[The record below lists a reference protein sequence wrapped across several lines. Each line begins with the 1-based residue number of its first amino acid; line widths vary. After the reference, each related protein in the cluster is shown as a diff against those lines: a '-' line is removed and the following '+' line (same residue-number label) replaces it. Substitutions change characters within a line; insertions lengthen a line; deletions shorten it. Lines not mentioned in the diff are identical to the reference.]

1 MVQNRFRV
9 KFWLFLGSFPINI
22 FKSFLKMRYIIKKC
36 QIIAKKF
43 ENLTLPLWRP
53 IEQGK
58 IRRTIFHC
66 VFYYIVCKSEYILGS
81 LFFRINIFKNLLK
94 MSYILKKWQII
105 SKKFENLT
113 LPLWRP
119 IEQAKIR
126 RTIFQCVFYFIV
138 CKPEYILCSLFFRI
152 NIFKSLL
159 KMSYILKK

>member
-1 MVQNRFRV
+1 M
-9 KFWLFLGSFPINI
+9 SPAPINI
-22 FKSFLKMRYIIKKC
+22 FKSFLKMSYIIKKC

-94 MSYILKKWQII
+94 MSYILKKQQII
-105 SKKFENLT
+105 SKTFENLT

-119 IEQAKIR
+119 IEQGKIR
-126 RTIFQCVFYFIV
+126 RWRGCDEKERYET
-138 CKPEYILCSLFFRI
+138 PS
-152 NIFKSLL
+152 NIHRNKHYNHSIIQNAMPYRTQG
-159 KMSYILKK
+159 KYNVREMI

>member
-1 MVQNRFRV
+1 MLWV
-9 KFWLFLGSFPINI
+9 KIGSGLNFGFFGVLSYFLSINWIFEVNWKMLVGVMSPTPINI
-22 FKSFLKMRYIIKKC
+22 FKSFLKMSYIIKKC

-94 MSYILKKWQII
+94 MSCILKNGKSYQKIW
-105 SKKFENLT
+105 KFNPTIVETHRTSEN
-113 LPLWRP
+113 
-119 IEQAKIR
+119 
-126 RTIFQCVFYFIV
+126 
-138 CKPEYILCSLFFRI
+138 
-152 NIFKSLL
+152 
-159 KMSYILKK
+159 